1 MESLGNIMKKKKM
14 LIGGIVLII
23 VFVFCYWQNTML
35 TVSDYEYSNKK
46 VTKELDGYTI
56 VQISD
61 LHNRRFGKEQKWL
74 LKKIENLKPDMIV
87 ITGDLVDSNHT
98 NIEKAQE
105 LVQGACQI
113 APVYYVTGNHEYW
126 LSDEEQKELKDVLE
140 ASGVI
145 LLENESITI
154 TKGTSSFVL
163 SGLNDNSLLGDTLQS
178 MKLDSDKLN
187 ILLAHEPQYL
197 SNYSS
202 CGVDLV
208 LSGHAHGGQFIL
220 PFIGAVYAPDQGFRP
235 KYTEGRYTA
244 GQTTMFVSR
253 GLGNSV
259 IPVRLFNFPEVVCIR
274 LKCGE

>member
-1 MESLGNIMKKKKM
+1 M